1 MDAAIVYVSATLS
14 IVALAL
20 LIAKPLWGVLGILI
34 VKPLVDATWATPVLL
49 DFKLTEIVS
58 TAVPLILL
66 GRMILGADHRRPF
79 SSMPLHWIWLT
90 WSLDVIA
97 FSSFILLSQG
107 WTEGLQVMMRHLN
120 GLAGFY
126 MLQAYCEDDRD
137 FRRFAWALAIAGLFP
152 IATGVIEGVTG
163 VHWRVT
169 LGEDNVVRNIGM
181 YHDAITIRFYAL
193 QTIMGLFLI
202 VSLSKRSTSLMLL
215 SLMYGLAAAFVLKGA
230 YSKSGFIT
238 LGAWL
243 ILWPILRKDV
253 KTLLG
258 VGAALLVVA
267 VYYSQEIME
276 SFGFVFVKEIAAIN
290 GQVGVEHTFAGR
302 WYLWEDMWNEWLS
315 LGPAKQFLGAGHIAN
330 GAHNDYLQILFHGG
344 LVGLAIYVTL
354 LLITAWSIGRFIVRE
369 VNVFSMAALYV
380 FIMWIIDTIGLVPS
394 TYSGYQWF
402 VWGVIGFCLR
412 RLRNESASTE
422 NRITLPAQGPRFS
435 NLLGAS

>member
-1 MDAAIVYVSATLS
+1 
-14 IVALAL
+14 
-20 LIAKPLWGVLGILI
+20 
-34 VKPLVDATWATPVLL
+34 
-49 DFKLTEIVS
+49 
-58 TAVPLILL
+58 
-66 GRMILGADHRRPF
+66 
-79 SSMPLHWIWLT
+79 
-90 WSLDVIA
+90 
-97 FSSFILLSQG
+97 
-107 WTEGLQVMMRHLN
+107 
-120 GLAGFY
+120 
-126 MLQAYCEDDRD
+126 
-137 FRRFAWALAIAGLFP
+137 
-152 IATGVIEGVTG
+152 
-163 VHWRVT
+163 
-169 LGEDNVVRNIGM
+169 
-181 YHDAITIRFYAL
+181 
-193 QTIMGLFLI
+193 
-202 VSLSKRSTSLMLL
+202 
-215 SLMYGLAAAFVLKGA
+215 VLKGA